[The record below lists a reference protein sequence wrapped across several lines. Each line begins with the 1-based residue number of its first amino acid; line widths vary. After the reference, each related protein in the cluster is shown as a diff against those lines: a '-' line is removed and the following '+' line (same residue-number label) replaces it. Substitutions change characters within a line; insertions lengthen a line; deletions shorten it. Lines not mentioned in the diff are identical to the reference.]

1 MTPKLTGLK
10 QYMRVISGCLRVGN
24 PRIAQL
30 SAAQGLAGLEESP
43 DGSRGRTCFRTQVT
57 WLLEGWRLLAGCWA
71 SGLGSVLSVG
81 RRPPTP
87 CQGSLSHAVMCS
99 VKATQEH
106 NRSQNDDQNLL
117 QLGPGNGVAAGPLHR
132 AGEGRS
138 GFDDRFD
145 PLRCMLALTPL
156 SWSSGCCRVY
166 HTRFAF
172 GLT

>member
-10 QYMRVISGCLRVGN
+10 QYTHMISGCLQVGN
-24 PRIAQL
+24 PSIAQQ

-43 DGSRGRTCFRTQVT
+43 DGSGGRTCFRTQVT

-87 CQGSLSHAVMCS
+87 CQGSLSQAVTCS

-106 NRSQNDDQNLL
+106 DRSQDDDQNLL
-117 QLGPGNGVAAGPLHR
+117 QLGPRSSVAAGPLHHV
-132 AGEGRS
+132 G
-138 GFDDRFD
+138 
-145 PLRCMLALTPL
+145 
-156 SWSSGCCRVY
+156 
-166 HTRFAF
+166 
-172 GLT
+172 

>member
-81 RRPPTP
+81 RRPPDTLPGKPLP
-87 CQGSLSHAVMCS
+87 CGDVLRQSHPGAQPFTKRRPEISCNLVPGT
-99 VKATQEH
+99 V
-106 NRSQNDDQNLL
+106 LL
-117 QLGPGNGVAAGPLHR
+117 Q
-132 AGEGRS
+132 GRCIALVKD
-138 GFDDRFD
+138 GRVLMTD
-145 PLRCMLALTPL
+145 LTP
-156 SWSSGCCRVY
+156 
-166 HTRFAF
+166 FAAC
-172 GLT
+172 

>member
-1 MTPKLTGLK
+1 MWPRGWPASKSHLTAREEGPASELK
-10 QYMRVISGCLRVGN
+10 SHGCWKAGGSSQAAG
-24 PRIAQL
+24 PRASVL
-30 SAAQGLAGLEESP
+30 
-43 DGSRGRTCFRTQVT
+43 CY
-57 WLLEGWRLLAGCWA
+57 LLAGD
-71 SGLGSVLSVG
+71 
-81 RRPPTP
+81 PPTP

-156 SWSSGCCRVY
+156 SWFSGCCRVY

>member
-81 RRPPTP
+81 RRPPDTLPGKPLP
-87 CQGSLSHAVMCS
+87 CGDVLRQSHPGAQPFTKRRPES
-99 VKATQEH
+99 PATWSRE
-106 NRSQNDDQNLL
+106 
-117 QLGPGNGVAAGPLHR
+117 
-132 AGEGRS
+132 
-138 GFDDRFD
+138 
-145 PLRCMLALTPL
+145 RC
-156 SWSSGCCRVY
+156 CCRAAAS
-166 HTRFAF
+166 RW
-172 GLT
+172 